1 MRRSKIEALRVPQV
15 MYTCSIVQMTSPPFT
30 PAEIDERAF
39 SIFLMEG
46 IQYFLEQESVLRH
59 GSIYEYC
66 GRLWNRWI
74 QMSENEK
81 VPFVDRAIEQ
91 LRRLR
96 RYRRADIYR
105 DIMRD
110 DLDEE
115 ANRRRHRY
123 DRLN

>member
-1 MRRSKIEALRVPQV
+1 
-15 MYTCSIVQMTSPPFT
+15 MTAQAFT

-39 SIFLMEG
+39 AIFLIEG
-46 IQYFLEQESVLRH
+46 IQYYLDQDPPLRH
-59 GSIYEYC
+59 GSIYDYC

-81 VPFVDRAIEQ
+81 VPFVDRALEQ

-105 DIMRD
+105 DVMRD
-110 DLDEE
+110 DIDED
-115 ANRRRHRY
+115 NTRRRRRY
-123 DRLN
+123 DAMN